1 MRAVALP
8 RVHALV
14 LPRRQGKENVFAFQ
28 VGKSE
33 RISSTLM
40 STARYSS
47 ASATEMRMPRT
58 HGFAPSLPG
67 SMGNA
72 GTPAGHDLN

>member
-1 MRAVALP
+1 MSAA
-8 RVHALV
+8 
-14 LPRRQGKENVFAFQ
+14 KY
-28 VGKSE
+28 
-33 RISSTLM
+33 SST
-40 STARYSS
+40 
-47 ASATEMRMPRT
+47 SATEMRMPRT